1 MGLNAD
7 ARPHDIRRP
16 RSDQAHPRH
25 GRCRLLADA
34 DIDALNV
41 IDACDAGMPRGV
53 RALLT
58 QATG

>member
-7 ARPHDIRRP
+7 ARTHDIRHP
-16 RSDQAHPRH
+16 CSAQASPRH
-25 GRCRLLADA
+25 GRYRLLADA

-53 RALLT
+53 WALLT
-58 QATG
+58 RAIG